1 MGTRHVALLR
11 GVNVGRARRIA
22 MGDLR
27 ALVEGLGYR
36 DVSTL
41 LNSGNV
47 VFTATGRNAG
57 SSAVRIEKALAAQL
71 NIDARVFV
79 LSAEDLAAAL
89 KENPLGRIAH
99 DPSRFL
105 LAVTCDPS
113 EHAKLVPLAQ
123 QAWKPDALAIGK
135 RVAYLWCADGLI
147 ESRLAQ
153 AVNRVLGEAVTTR
166 NWATMTKLLALAE
179 GVG

>member
-22 MGDLR
+22 MADLR

-57 SSAVRIEKALAAQL
+57 SSAARIEKALAAQL
-71 NIDARVFV
+71 SIDARVFV
-79 LSAEDLAAAL
+79 LSAEELAAVL
-89 KENPLGRIAH
+89 KENPLGHIAH

-105 LAVTCDPS
+105 LAVTSGPS
-113 EHAKLVPLAQ
+113 EHAKLIPLAQ

-153 AVNRVLGEAVTTR
+153 AVNRALGEAVTTR

-179 GVG
+179 GAG